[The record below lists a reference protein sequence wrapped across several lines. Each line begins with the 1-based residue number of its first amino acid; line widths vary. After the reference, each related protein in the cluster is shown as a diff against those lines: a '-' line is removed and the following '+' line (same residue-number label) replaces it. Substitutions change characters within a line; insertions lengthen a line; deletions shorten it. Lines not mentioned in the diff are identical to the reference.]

1 MQGLYDK
8 LGEFGDFTAANNR
21 TQLDANAMVDKKGL
35 SGGAG

>member
-8 LGEFGDFTAANNR
+8 LGEFGEFAAANNR
-21 TQLDANAMVDKKGL
+21 TQNDANAMIDQKGL